1 MLTKNGFEFTEKN
14 NKKNCVLAT
23 CNFSYSCLEPIY
35 LHDKNFSVVSVA
47 LFTTVAV
54 ETDKLF
60 DIVGVLVG
68 NAVAIFWLTLASAI
82 VAKNNKRTGMHVQ
95 EYCPL

>member
-1 MLTKNGFEFTEKN
+1 M
-14 NKKNCVLAT
+14 
-23 CNFSYSCLEPIY
+23 
-35 LHDKNFSVVSVA
+35 VSVA

-60 DIVGVLVG
+60 HIVGVLVG

-82 VAKNNKRTGMHVQ
+82 VAKNNKRTGTDVE

>member
-1 MLTKNGFEFTEKN
+1 M
-14 NKKNCVLAT
+14 
-23 CNFSYSCLEPIY
+23 
-35 LHDKNFSVVSVA
+35 VSVA

-60 DIVGVLVG
+60 HIVGVLVG

-82 VAKNNKRTGMHVQ
+82 VAKNNKRTGMDVE

>member
-1 MLTKNGFEFTEKN
+1 M
-14 NKKNCVLAT
+14 
-23 CNFSYSCLEPIY
+23 
-35 LHDKNFSVVSVA
+35 VSVA
-47 LFTTVAV
+47 LFTSVAV

-60 DIVGVLVG
+60 HIVGILVA

-82 VAKNNKRTGMHVQ
+82 VAKNNKRTGMHVE